1 MYINSWPKPDRP
13 SEVSVYR
20 GADCFLLL
28 MITSLCDARE
38 LRRPRPSLPLRKK
51 TELLNIRAQHSSNHI
66 TYQIRSHLLSHL
78 SLSWENIHHKYDYIN
93 VSTHAKRMQV
103 AATHFFLK
111 HALMNNLK
119 IKCKPRS
126 WSSKVLVQ
134 HTSPLQIILSRSSE
148 IDTL

>member
-1 MYINSWPKPDRP
+1 MFQTNQLCVQIITERILVLIPVYANLNYWSYKLNMYINSWLKPDRP

-51 TELLNIRAQHSSNHI
+51 TELLNIRAQHSSNRI
-66 TYQIRSHLLSHL
+66 TYQIKSHLLSHL

-93 VSTHAKRMQV
+93 VSTHAKKMQV
-103 AATHFFLK
+103 AATHFF
-111 HALMNNLK
+111 
-119 IKCKPRS
+119 
-126 WSSKVLVQ
+126 
-134 HTSPLQIILSRSSE
+134 
-148 IDTL
+148 